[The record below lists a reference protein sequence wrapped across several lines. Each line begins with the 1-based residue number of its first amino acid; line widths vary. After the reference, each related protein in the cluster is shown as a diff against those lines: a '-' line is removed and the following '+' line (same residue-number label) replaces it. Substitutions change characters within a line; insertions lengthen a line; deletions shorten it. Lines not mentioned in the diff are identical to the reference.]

1 MKKTTKKATKTT
13 AKSKPILSTAK
24 KIGLTI
30 YFTFIF
36 TLMGVMGLLIWLNGP
51 NGVLSNESI
60 NTPPPSYTQQETTT
74 NTQDFN
80 DTTVQNY
87 YDNQK
92 YNNTQ
97 NPTHNVGTSY
107 AF

>member
-1 MKKTTKKATKTT
+1 MKKTTTKSTKATT
-13 AKSKPILSTAK
+13 KSKPILSTAK

-36 TLMGVMGLLIWLNGP
+36 TLMGVMGLLIWLNGS
-51 NGVLSNESI
+51 NGALSNENL

-80 DTTVQNY
+80 DTTTKNY
-87 YDNQK
+87 YDNQQ
-92 YNNTQ
+92 YNNEQNTTQ
-97 NPTHNVGTSY
+97 KVGTSY